1 MSFKAFW
8 QSVKELFDELFALAI
23 VNLIWVVINLPLAL
37 IAGTLLLN
45 NALGAAGIVALLAVV
60 PMAPATAGLYTVAQ
74 RVTEGRVISW
84 RVFFE
89 GFREYRMISWQ
100 VYGLW
105 ALGLALI
112 LVNIQF
118 YLQLNSTIGS
128 FLTIL
133 FLYLLAIW
141 FALLIYIGPLML
153 LQTDKR
159 LRVIARNAFLMVL
172 GRPVFTLSTVIM
184 MAVIIVVSVFLRLL
198 PFLLT
203 FAFLALWS
211 LRATMALIADAEA
224 RRIARDEAAAKA
236 AGNRANVEKGR
247 GGQIRPRE

>member
-8 QSVKELFDELFALAI
+8 QSAKELFDELFALAI

-37 IAGTLLLN
+37 IAGMLLLN
-45 NALGAAGIVALLAVV
+45 NALGTAAIVALLAVV
-60 PMAPATAGLYTVAQ
+60 PMAPATAGLYAVAQ

-184 MAVIIVVSVFLRLL
+184 MMVIIVVSVFLRLL

-224 RRIARDEAAAKA
+224 RRLAREEAAAKA

-247 GGQIRPRE
+247 GGQIRPRD

>member
-1 MSFKAFW
+1 
-8 QSVKELFDELFALAI
+8 
-23 VNLIWVVINLPLAL
+23 
-37 IAGTLLLN
+37 
-45 NALGAAGIVALLAVV
+45 
-60 PMAPATAGLYTVAQ
+60 
-74 RVTEGRVISW
+74 
-84 RVFFE
+84 
-89 GFREYRMISWQ
+89 MISWQ

-105 ALGLALI
+105 ALGLALLLI
-112 LVNIQF
+112 NIQF

-172 GRPVFTLSTVIM
+172 GRPIFTVLTLVM
-184 MAVIIVVSVFLRLL
+184 MTVIIVASAVLRLP
-198 PFLLT
+198 PFLFT

-224 RRIARDEAAAKA
+224 RRLARDEAAAKA
-236 AGNRANVEKGR
+236 AGNRANAEKGR
-247 GGQIRPRE
+247 GGQIRPRD